1 LFGEKEKSQER
12 FDWSGHA
19 GLLYMLQNK
28 VGTFAANEKTNGKRI
43 TFLLEEDLMKLAGYA
58 GLLLAPAERP
68 GGYVGTV

>member
-1 LFGEKEKSQER
+1 
-12 FDWSGHA
+12 
-19 GLLYMLQNK
+19 MLQNK